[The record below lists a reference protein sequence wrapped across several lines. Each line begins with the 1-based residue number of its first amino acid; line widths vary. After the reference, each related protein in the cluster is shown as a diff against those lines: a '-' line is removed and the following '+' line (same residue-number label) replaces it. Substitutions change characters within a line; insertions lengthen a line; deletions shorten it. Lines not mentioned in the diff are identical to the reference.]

1 MQGEHAVVETSKT
14 VVDRRQIRSSVPVNA
29 PTKQQFMIAIDEHAA
44 ASRAWNGHGPEVTAK
59 RMILRMILSQMLDQ
73 VGVK

>member
-1 MQGEHAVVETSKT
+1 MVETSKT
-14 VVDRRQIRSSVPVNA
+14 VVDRRQIRSAVPVNV

-59 RMILRMILSQMLDQ
+59 RMILSQMLDL

>member
-1 MQGEHAVVETSKT
+1 MAETSKT
-14 VVDRRQIRSSVPVNA
+14 VVVDRRQIRSAVPGNA

-44 ASRAWNGHGPEVTAK
+44 ASRAWCGHGPEVTAK
-59 RMILRMILSQMLDQ
+59 RMILSQMLDL